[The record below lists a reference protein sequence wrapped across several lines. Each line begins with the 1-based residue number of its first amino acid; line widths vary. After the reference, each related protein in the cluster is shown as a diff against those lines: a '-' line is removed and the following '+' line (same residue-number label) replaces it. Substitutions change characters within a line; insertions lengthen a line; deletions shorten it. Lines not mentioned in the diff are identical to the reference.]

1 MVAVRPLS
9 AFVAH
14 GRGTR
19 SGPVGRAGAGRRC
32 FCLGAQRRVDSALP
46 MKHPYA
52 DFLHDVEKPSRYL
65 GGEYQ
70 EARKDPASV
79 SARICLAFPDVY
91 EIGMSHLGTKILYS
105 ILNKVPQIACERAF
119 APWGDCEAQLRQR
132 GLPVLTLESAAP
144 LASFDVIGF
153 SLQYELTYTNVL
165 NLLDL
170 SGLPLRAA
178 DRGDDA
184 PLVIAGGPTA
194 THPEPLA
201 PFIDAFFIG
210 EAEERLPPLVLEAAE
225 LRRAGVPRRERLCRL
240 AERYPLYV
248 PELYATEIDAETG
261 FVVVGAPLDPRVPAR
276 PKRVWVADINRFP
289 FPDDSPLPYAEAIFD
304 RMAVEVARGCTE
316 GCRFCQAGM
325 IYRPVRERDP
335 VAVIDAL
342 IGGVKKGGYDETALT
357 SLSTADYSCV
367 TPLVKAAMAKLRD
380 EKVSL
385 SVSSLR
391 AYGLNEDLLG
401 EMATMRA
408 GGLTFA
414 PEAGTQRMRDV
425 ITKNV
430 TEEDIVESAHRVF
443 GRGFQRMK
451 LYFMIGLPTEE
462 DADVRGIVETASRV
476 QEIGYRHLRAARV
489 TASVS
494 THVPKPHTPFQ
505 WVAMDSAAETERKQ
519 TLLGDL
525 ARKMRVD
532 LKTHENHQSHIEG
545 IFSRGDRAVGDLLE
559 AAFRLGCRFDGWD
572 DVLRI
577 DLWDQAIDETSART
591 GLEVQRYLGTIP
603 VTARLPWDH
612 IDIGL
617 EDDFLVKEYRKAL
630 KDRLSPPCG
639 KPFKQLLHP
648 SSVAAAEAGAA
659 KKLVCYDCG
668 VACDL
673 DGMKAE
679 RLYYLRRM
687 NAWTP
692 PTSLSAA
699 LSSGAPVG
707 EQRPAAGAKTRR
719 PQPPTRI
726 SQADGV
732 RYRLRYTKLGRIAY
746 LGHLDLIRHLPRVF
760 RRAGLEVFYSVG
772 FHPKPELAFGPA
784 LGLGIPSLGELLDV
798 KLIDRVAPAE
808 LVRRLQAVTLEGID
822 FLGAASLG
830 NNDRALG
837 RVIAEAEFAA
847 RLPVAAGAGVDVD
860 AALARFGDA
869 AGTPLRIERHSDKGI
884 GRVVD
889 VRKSLRS
896 IELFDDD
903 RARERLDWPDG
914 ALVRFRVAV
923 SHEGSARPIEVLSA
937 LFGAEVAPR
946 AEIARLGLWAPGSV
960 DPLDVE
966 SLRRQPAAAVPVSAA
981 VDPDAAATAVDVAP

>member
-1 MVAVRPLS
+1 MR
-9 AFVAH
+9 
-14 GRGTR
+14 
-19 SGPVGRAGAGRRC
+19 
-32 FCLGAQRRVDSALP
+32 
-46 MKHPYA
+46 HPYSE
-52 DFLHDVEKPSRYL
+52 FLTAVEKPSRYV

-70 EARKDPASV
+70 QVLKDPASV
-79 SARICLAFPDVY
+79 RARVCLAFPDVY

-105 ILNKVPQIACERAF
+105 VLNKTPGVACERAF
-119 APWGDCEAQLRQR
+119 SPWLDCEAELRKR
-132 GLPVLTLESAAP
+132 GLPVLTLESATP
-144 LASFDVIGF
+144 LREFDVVGF

-170 SGLPLRAA
+170 SGIPLRAA
-178 DRGDDA
+178 DRGDGE
-184 PLVIAGGPTA
+184 PLILCGGPTA

-210 EAEERLPPLVLEAAE
+210 EAEEQLPPLVLEAAE

-240 AERYPLYV
+240 AAKYPLYV
-248 PELYATEIDAETG
+248 PELYETLVDEETG

-335 VAVIDAL
+335 VAIIDAL
-342 IGGVKKGGYDETALT
+342 VGGVKKGGYDETALT

-367 TPLVKAAMAKLRD
+367 TPLVKAAMSKLRD

-401 EMATMRA
+401 EMASVRA

-430 TEEDIVESAHRVF
+430 TEEDIIESAHRVF

-462 DADVRGIVETASRV
+462 DVDVTGIVETAARV
-476 QEIGYRHLRAARV
+476 QTIGREHLHGAKV

-505 WVAMDSAAETERKQ
+505 WAAMDTEAETARKQ
-519 TLLGDL
+519 TLLADA
-525 ARKMRVD
+525 ARRLRVD
-532 LKTHENHQSHIEG
+532 LKTHENQQSHIEG
-545 IFSRGDRAVGDLLE
+545 IFSRGDRRVADLLE
-559 AAFRLGCRFDGWD
+559 RAFRLGCRFDGWD
-572 DVLRI
+572 DVLRM
-577 DLWDQAIDETSART
+577 DLWDLAIAET
-591 GLEVQRYLGTIP
+591 GIEIDRYLGTIP

-612 IDIGL
+612 IDIAL
-617 EDDFLVKEYRKAL
+617 DPDFLVQEYRKAL

-639 KPFKQLLHP
+639 KVYKRLLHP
-648 SSVAAAEAGAA
+648 NNVAEAEALAA

-673 DGMKAE
+673 DQMKAE

-692 PTSLSAA
+692 PVAAAAVASAGSRA
-699 LSSGAPVG
+699 AEEPGGGGSAGEGGERRKSSA
-707 EQRPAAGAKTRR
+707 R
-719 PQPPTRI
+719 PQPSARFTQGLAR
-726 SQADGV
+726 
-732 RYRLRYTKLGRIAY
+732 RYRLRYTKLERVAY
-746 LGHLDLIRHLPRVF
+746 LGHLDLIRHLPRIF
-760 RRAGLEVFYSVG
+760 RRAGLELFYSVG
-772 FHPKPELAFGPA
+772 FHPKPELSFGPA

-798 KLIDRVAPAE
+798 SLTDDVDPAE
-808 LVRRLQAVTLEGID
+808 VLTRLAEVTLPGID
-822 FLGAASLG
+822 FLGAVRLG
-830 NNDRALG
+830 DNDRALG
-837 RVIAEAEFAA
+837 RVINSAEFAA
-847 RLPVAAGAGVDVD
+847 RLPADADVTG
-860 AALARFGDA
+860 ALARLA
-869 AGTPLRIERHSDKGI
+869 SSTPLSVRRESDKGLA
-884 GRVVD
+884 RMVD
-889 VRKSLRS
+889 IRRSLGALTPFEDAEVRR
-896 IELFDDD
+896 
-903 RARERLDWPDG
+903 RLTWPTG
-914 ALVRFRVAV
+914 PLVRFSVSV
-923 SHEGSARPIEVLSA
+923 SHEGSARPIEITRA
-937 LFGAEVAPR
+937 LFGEDVAEGTDL
-946 AEIARLGLWAPGSV
+946 ARLALWATDGGTADAI
-960 DPLDVE
+960 DPLAVAR
-966 SLRRQPAAAVPVSAA
+966 LRRRPVVVAAAI
-981 VDPDAAATAVDVAP
+981 DAAMAVAAAP

>member
-1 MVAVRPLS
+1 MR
-9 AFVAH
+9 
-14 GRGTR
+14 
-19 SGPVGRAGAGRRC
+19 
-32 FCLGAQRRVDSALP
+32 
-46 MKHPYA
+46 HPYSE
-52 DFLHDVEKPSRYL
+52 FLARVEKPARYV

-70 EARKDPASV
+70 EVRKDPSGV
-79 SARICLAFPDVY
+79 RARVCLAFPDVY

-105 ILNKVPQIACERAF
+105 VLNKTEGVACERAF
-119 APWGDCEAQLRQR
+119 APWLDCEAELRAR
-132 GLPVLTLESAAP
+132 GLPVLTLESASP
-144 LASFDVIGF
+144 LREFDVIGF

-178 DRGDDA
+178 ERGDEA
-184 PLVIAGGPTA
+184 PFVIAGGPTA

-210 EAEERLPPLVLEAAE
+210 EAEEHLPPLVLEAAE
-225 LRRAGVPRRERLCRL
+225 LRRAGVARRERLIRL
-240 AERYPLYV
+240 AARYPLYV
-248 PELYATEIDAETG
+248 PELYTTKVDEETG
-261 FVVVGAPLDPRVPAR
+261 FVVVDAPVDQRVPAR
-276 PKRVWVADINRFP
+276 PKRAWVADINRFP

-342 IGGVKKGGYDETALT
+342 VGGVKKGGYDETALT

-401 EMATMRA
+401 EMATVRA

-430 TEEDIVESAHRVF
+430 TEDDIGESAHRVF

-462 DADVRGIVETASRV
+462 DVDVLGIVETAGRV
-476 QEIGYRHLRAARV
+476 QAIGRQHLRGARV

-505 WVAMDSAAETERKQ
+505 WCAMDTEAETERKQ
-519 TLLGDL
+519 TLLAEAAKRL
-525 ARKMRVD
+525 RVD
-532 LKTHENHQSHIEG
+532 LKVHENQQSHVEG
-545 IFSRGDRAVGDLLE
+545 IFSRGDRRCGDLLE
-559 AAFRLGCRFDGWD
+559 RAFRKGCRFDGWD
-572 DVLRI
+572 DVLRM
-577 DLWDQAIDETSART
+577 DLWQQAIDELRDESD
-591 GLEVQRYLGTIP
+591 LEIDRYLGTIP

-617 EDDFLVKEYRKAL
+617 EPTFLAQEYRKAL

-639 KPFKQLLHP
+639 KIYKRLLHP
-648 SSVAAAEAGAA
+648 NNVADAEALQE

-692 PTSLSAA
+692 PVATAA
-699 LSSGAPVG
+699 PRIEAPG
-707 EQRPAAGAKTRR
+707 EGDKKSRAK
-719 PQPPTRI
+719 PQPTTTI
-726 SQADGV
+726 VQGAAQ
-732 RYRLRYTKLGRIAY
+732 RYRIRYAKLGRAAY
-746 LGHLDLIRHLPRVF
+746 LGHLDLVRHLPRIF
-760 RRAGLEVFYSVG
+760 RRAGLELYYSVG
-772 FHPKPELAFGPA
+772 FHPKPELTFGPA
-784 LGLGIPSLGELLDV
+784 LGLGIRSLGELLDV
-798 KLIDRVAPAE
+798 SLTEALDADE
-808 LVRRLQAVTLEGID
+808 LRARLAAVSLPGVEILEAAR
-822 FLGAASLG
+822 LGD
-830 NNDRALG
+830 NDRALG
-837 RVIAEAEFAA
+837 RVVSQAEFAA
-847 RLPVAAGAGVDVD
+847 RLPDD
-860 AALARFGDA
+860 ADLPRALALLA
-869 AGTPLRIERHSDKGI
+869 SSAPLSVKRESDKGLARTI
-884 GRVVD
+884 D
-889 VRKSLRS
+889 VRRSLRNLLPFENAS
-896 IELFDDD
+896 V
-903 RARERLDWPDG
+903 RERLDWPTG
-914 ALVRFRVAV
+914 ALVRFGVGV
-923 SHEGSARPIEVLSA
+923 SHEGSARPAEVVRA
-937 LFGAEVAPR
+937 LFGDDVA
-946 AEIARLGLWAPGSV
+946 AGTELARLALWAEGAGDDV
-960 DPLDVE
+960 TDPLHLDV
-966 SLRRQPAAAVPVSAA
+966 LRRRTPTGPGAPAGA
-981 VDPDAAATAVDVAP
+981 PDAAAAP